1 MPEPEK
7 PTHLAQSSDSDLF
20 PGPLAAVW
28 LSLLALFSTSL
39 MFTLFGEELDFISAI
54 GLAQTFGLGG
64 IALSLIHI

>member
-1 MPEPEK
+1 MPEPENPK
-7 PTHLAQSSDSDLF
+7 PLMSPPDAAFF
-20 PGPLAAVW
+20 PGPFAAVW

-64 IALSLIHI
+64 IALL